1 MSGPLCWASR
11 REAPCSMSVK
21 SVLFVVLDGLA
32 MWPGRMNHILK
43 PSKPLLQGLLLLC
56 NAEFMARYP
65 GASTHSEPIQM
76 SVAAS
81 GFCGFRV
88 HLPGRTASIAIYV
101 AAEDCSVGC
110 KQALRCRFC
119 TWVLELQVIV
129 CFCADCNSPTAFAKH
144 EGSRGYCPSGS

>member
-1 MSGPLCWASR
+1 MFGPLCWASR
-11 REAPCSMSVK
+11 RDFCQICPLCCI
-21 SVLFVVLDGLA
+21 G
-32 MWPGRMNHILK
+32 WTQCGRVATITSLN
-43 PSKPLLQGLLLLC
+43 PPKPLLQGLLLLC

-65 GASTHSEPIQM
+65 GASTHSEPIQI

-101 AAEDCSVGC
+101 AAEDCSVGW

-129 CFCADCNSPTAFAKH
+129 CFCADCTAPTAFAKH